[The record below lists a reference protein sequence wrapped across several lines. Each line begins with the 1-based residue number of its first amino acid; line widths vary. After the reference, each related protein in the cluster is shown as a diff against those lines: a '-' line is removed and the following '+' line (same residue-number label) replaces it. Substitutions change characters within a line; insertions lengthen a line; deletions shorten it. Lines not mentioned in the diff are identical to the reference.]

1 MSTGMGDLSQK
12 VQLVFYKGYLQALED
27 LSDQVEG
34 RACNIEEKILRLQ
47 SAISAGEGN
56 QAVEVLHARS

>member
-1 MSTGMGDLSQK
+1 MTSPINTPSPK

-34 RACNIEEKILRLQ
+34 RTCAIEEKILRLQ
-47 SAISAGEGN
+47 DVISAESAAD
-56 QAVEVLHARS
+56 QATTTHVKP

>member
-1 MSTGMGDLSQK
+1 MSTGMGDLPPK

-27 LSDQVEG
+27 LSDQVTDRSCKVE
-34 RACNIEEKILRLQ
+34 AKIIRLQ
-47 SAISAGEGN
+47 AAISAVEDN